1 MRNLTSILIKNLLT
15 VALPL
20 LGFIQPATAQEEKKE
35 IPPVRYFIGI
45 HPGLSIIPFDEYR
58 SAFDV
63 NLIPVT
69 LEYALDR
76 HLSIRL
82 HSIWDLQVRPEFP
95 AVRSTTGLEIA
106 LPYYFS
112 KKNSEE
118 GQRGFYGAPVLTPAY
133 HRLNTFYSLGLGIE
147 AGYALLF
154 GYRWS
159 FIIGAQG
166 GFKLQF
172 DPDNPYMRIL
182 FYSLPK
188 IGIGIWL

>member
-1 MRNLTSILIKNLLT
+1 MRNLKRNILIVTGLL
-15 VALPL
+15 VVLFRIAP
-20 LGFIQPATAQEEKKE
+20 AQEEAKTE

-45 HPGLSIIPFDEYR
+45 HPGLSIIPFDEYNR
-58 SAFDV
+58 SAFDI
-63 NLIPVT
+63 NLIPIT
-69 LEYALDR
+69 LEYAMNR
-76 HLSIRL
+76 NLSFRL

-95 AVRSTTGLEIA
+95 AVRSTTGIEIA

-118 GQRGFYGAPVLTPAY
+118 GQRGFYGAPVLTPAF
-133 HRLNTFYSLGLGIE
+133 HRLNQFYSLGLGIE

-159 FIIGAQG
+159 FIIGVQG
-166 GFKLQF
+166 GFKLQY
-172 DPDNPYMRIL
+172 DPDNPFMRIL

-188 IGIGIWL
+188 VGIGIWL